1 MRVIV
6 DGFGGDNAP
15 VEVLLGCAAAVK
27 EYGVEVL
34 ITGKEEE
41 LRKVA
46 DQHQILLEKISFAEA
61 PTVISNHD
69 NPTDILKQFSD
80 CSMAVGLKLLAE
92 GKGDACVSAGSTGA
106 LVVGSTFL
114 VKRIK
119 GVKRAALATVIP
131 TETGCSMLL
140 DVGANAECRSEMLV
154 QFAHMGSFYM
164 EKVQGVANPKVGII
178 NIGAEESKGLDL
190 QVETYRTLSQSNLN
204 FSGNIEAREIPA
216 GGCDVLVADGFTG
229 NVVLKLIEGM
239 GKFMSHSLKGLFKK
253 NALTMVSALFVKN
266 GLADIKKKMDYTEYG
281 GAPLL
286 GISRPVIKAHG
297 SSNAKAFQNAIRQAK
312 RMCDQHMV
320 DTIRAYVESEKA
332 ASKEGLE

>member
-1 MRVIV
+1 M
-6 DGFGGDNAP
+6 
-15 VEVLLGCAAAVK
+15 
-27 EYGVEVL
+27 
-34 ITGKEEE
+34 
-41 LRKVA
+41 
-46 DQHQILLEKISFAEA
+46 
-61 PTVISNHD
+61 
-69 NPTDILKQFSD
+69 
-80 CSMAVGLKLLAE
+80 
-92 GKGDACVSAGSTGA
+92 
-106 LVVGSTFL
+106 
-114 VKRIK
+114 
-119 GVKRAALATVIP
+119 ATVIP

-297 SSNAKAFQNAIRQAK
+297 SSNAKAFQMPFVKQSACATSIWWTRYEPMWRVRRPLRKKDWNERVSA
-312 RMCDQHMV
+312 
-320 DTIRAYVESEKA
+320 TIRLSFF
-332 ASKEGLE
+332 SSPLS